1 MARTRDWANGYC
13 PYLNVDISYSSQNG
27 DTVYYNYSVSYC
39 TTSGGA
45 AYTNGRGRDWNFKV
59 DGYVVASGSINING
73 SRGFGVHSGSFS
85 VSKSKNARN
94 VTAEINM
101 YMDVS
106 WAGTYAGWVSGSQS
120 LSIPAR
126 TYNAHGN
133 PTFTASKS
141 TINYGESI
149 TLSWAKGSPQGNAN
163 FDRFELWRGD
173 KQLYKGAGLTYSVTP
188 SNATGAQGGEVTYT
202 LKEVHE
208 WYGTYPTKSVSITIN
223 VRSGVV
229 TAYDAQGNKH
239 TGLVTA
245 YDASGVAHFVLITAY
260 DASGNPHSVV

>member
-1 MARTRDWANGYC
+1 MARTGDWANGYC

-45 AYTNGRGRDWNFKV
+45 AWTNGRGRDWNFKV
-59 DGYVVASGSINING
+59 DGAVVASGSIDING
-73 SRGFGVHSGSFS
+73 SYGKAVHSGSFS
-85 VSKSKNARN
+85 VGKSKDARN
-94 VTAEINM
+94 VTAEVNM
-101 YMDVS
+101 YMDVT
-106 WAGTYAGWVSGSQS
+106 WANKWAGWVGGSQT
-120 LSIPAR
+120 LGIPAR
-126 TYNAHGN
+126 TYTAHGN

-163 FDRFELWRGD
+163 FDRFELWRDG

-188 SNATGAQGGEVTYT
+188 SNATGAQGGQVTYT

-229 TAYDAQGNKH
+229 TAYDTQGNKH